1 MCSAGDFY
9 GTGDVFNEP
18 KSRFVA
24 RTMARM
30 GYDAVAVGEMDL
42 GYGLDVLVEDVR
54 DHGLNVT
61 CANLMR
67 RGDRE
72 PAAPPGAAGDAGRAR
87 AEALGTVFPPYVVV
101 ERGGVR
107 VGFVAVLSPSTRVR
121 SAGATDASVEALTW
135 AIEDPRAAA
144 VAVAE
149 ARSACEVLVL
159 LAHMERRELGALLPE
174 LAGVDVVVLGHDAQG
189 QPLSDVEAA
198 EGVPVV
204 RASSQ
209 GQNIGRMRA
218 AVSPDGS
225 LGRVDNQIH
234 FLDAT
239 HDDDPETV
247 ALVEAFEAENREVQ
261 KKLYAREQLRA
272 SERGGRPS
280 NIYLG
285 LGACQSC
292 HVEAFEVYAK
302 TAHARAFRTVSE
314 QFVHRD
320 SNCVGCHVTG
330 WGERGGFDGL
340 RLRGA
345 QADLVDVQC
354 EACHGPGAEHA
365 RDGSYGARAVESCVK
380 CHTAHEDPDFDFTKD
395 WPKVAH

>member
-1 MCSAGDFY
+1 
-9 GTGDVFNEP
+9 
-18 KSRFVA
+18 
-24 RTMARM
+24 MARL
-30 GYDAVAVGEMDL
+30 GYDAVGVGEMDL
-42 GYGLDVLVEDVR
+42 GHGLDALVEDVR

-72 PAAPPGAAGDAGRAR
+72 PAAAPGPAAEAGRAR
-87 AEALGTVFPPYVVV
+87 AEAHGTVFPPYLVI
-101 ERGGVR
+101 ERGGLR

-121 SAGATDASVEALTW
+121 AAGSPDAAVEALTW

-144 VAVAE
+144 AAVAE
-149 ARSACEVLVL
+149 ARAACDLLVL
-159 LAHMERRELGALLPE
+159 LAHVEQSELDALLPE
-174 LAGVDVVVLGHDAQG
+174 LSGVDLVVLGHDPHG
-189 QPLSDVEAA
+189 QPLVDARAGED
-198 EGVPVV
+198 VPVV

-209 GQNIGRMRA
+209 GQNIGRLRA
-218 AVSPDGS
+218 AISGHGA
-225 LGRVDNQIH
+225 LEGIANRIY

-239 HDDDPETV
+239 YEADPETA

-261 KKLYAREQLRA
+261 KTLYAREQLRA
-272 SERGGRPS
+272 SRHGERPG
-280 NIYLG
+280 NVYLG
-285 LGACQSC
+285 LGACHGC
-292 HVEAFEVYAK
+292 HAEDFEVYAK
-302 TAHARAFRTVSE
+302 TAHAHAYRTVSE

-320 SNCVGCHVTG
+320 TNCVGCHVTG

-365 RDGSYGARAVESCVK
+365 RDGSYRTRAIQSCVK
-380 CHTAHEDPDFDFTKD
+380 CHTPHEDPDFDFAKD